1 MKFITFNMVDM
12 AKIGEIAQASDK
24 AANIPGQKILAK
36 YSCLGKPFDGVPPN
50 TAVIITVHESESA
63 EALFAYGGTM
73 MLAGATIW
81 GVPVMDYPVGKSAEE
96 IKKLQK

>member
-12 AKIGEIAQASDK
+12 AKIAEIAQASDK

-50 TAVIITVHESESA
+50 TMVTITIHEAESH
-63 EALFAYGGTM
+63 EAMAAYGFPM
-73 MLAGATIW
+73 MLAGSTIW
-81 GVPVMDYPVGKSAEE
+81 AVPVLEMQAGSVAAEV
-96 IKKLQK
+96 KKLTK